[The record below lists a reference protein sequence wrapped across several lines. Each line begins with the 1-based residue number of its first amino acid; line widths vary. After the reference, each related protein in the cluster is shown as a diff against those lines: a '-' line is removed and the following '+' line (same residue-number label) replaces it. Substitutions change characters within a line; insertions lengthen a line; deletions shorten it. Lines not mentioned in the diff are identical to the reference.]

1 LVRVTSLHFP
11 LFFFFLFGDSFLL
24 LSVTELKV
32 FLIHVALPLG
42 GCVHFDALREY
53 HVGQCGTQL
62 LVEVLGDQDELVVP
76 VQLLKGEGWLVEEEA
91 PGEVPGKEKE
101 KEGQGQGTEKD
112 RQGISVGL
120 QESFEQPE
128 VPL

>member
-11 LFFFFLFGDSFLL
+11 LFLFFLFCNGVFLL
-24 LSVTELKV
+24 LSVAELKV

-42 GCVHFDALREY
+42 RCVHFDALREY

-62 LVEVLGDQDELVVP
+62 LVEVFGDQHELVVP
-76 VQLLKGEGWLVEEEA
+76 VQLLEGEGWLVEEEA
-91 PGEVPGKEKE
+91 PGEVPRKEKE

-112 RQGISVGL
+112 RQGITVGL
-120 QESFEQPE
+120 
-128 VPL
+128 